1 MRRKTDFYSQEEKS
15 LETVNIIMEKHMD
28 LFRQDKVRQEVI
40 AQKQAEMKAKT
51 DKALPNQVITEGAG
65 ATIEEIDDDEAK
77 KLELQELFNKQ

>member
-15 LETVNIIMEKHMD
+15 LETVNKIMEKHMD

-40 AQKQAEMKAKT
+40 AQKQAEMKSKT
-51 DKALPNQVITEGAG
+51 DKALPKQVITEG

-77 KLELQELFNKQ
+77 KLELQALFAKQ